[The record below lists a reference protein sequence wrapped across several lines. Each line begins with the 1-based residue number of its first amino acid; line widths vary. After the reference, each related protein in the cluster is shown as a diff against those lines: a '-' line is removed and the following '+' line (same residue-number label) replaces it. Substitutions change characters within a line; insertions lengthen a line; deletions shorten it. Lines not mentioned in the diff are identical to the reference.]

1 MTYEQFADILNAIKE
16 PAIILNRNY
25 IIVAA
30 NKAYA
35 KRYGENNN
43 GQFCYQV
50 SHGYRIPCDKAGE
63 SCPLQNSLHSK
74 QRERVLHIHNTKKG
88 KEHVDIELSPITNEE
103 TGEIEYF
110 VEIMK
115 TLRSQDHKDSK
126 MLGQSPEFN
135 KMLELLNRA
144 APSNINVLLLGESGT
159 GKELAA
165 QHLHKHSQRSKHPF
179 VTLECSG
186 LSENLFES
194 ELFGHEKGSFTG
206 AYHHKEGLIEAAEG
220 GTLFLDEVG
229 DIPLSMQVKLL
240 RLIETQRFRRV
251 GNVQEQQANFR
262 LICAT
267 HHDLEQKVE
276 AGLFRQDLYFRIST
290 FPIHLPS
297 LNERKEDIALIANSI
312 LKQIK
317 HTEPKTLHY
326 EALLWLG
333 EYNFK
338 GNIREL
344 RNILERA
351 CLMSD
356 GPMIETRHLEYMNPQ
371 KMTAENRF
379 DIRTLADLENDYIS
393 KVSRHFGGD
402 NRQLAE
408 LLGISERTLYRK
420 IQQTKKLNN

>member
-1 MTYEQFADILNAIKE
+1 MTYEQFADILNAISE
-16 PAIILNRNY
+16 PAIILNRDY
-25 IIVAA
+25 VIVAA
-30 NKAYA
+30 NKAYN
-35 KRYGENNN
+35 KKYGENNRSH
-43 GQFCYQV
+43 FCYQI

-63 SCPLQNSLHSK
+63 SCPLQNSLKSK

-88 KEHVDIELSPITNEE
+88 KEHVDVELTPIANEE
-103 TGEIEYF
+103 TGDIEYF
-110 VEIMK
+110 VEVMK
-115 TLRSQDHKDSK
+115 TLPPQDYQGSK
-126 MLGQSPEFN
+126 MLGQSQVFN
-135 KMLELLNRA
+135 QMLELLNRA
-144 APSNINVLLLGESGT
+144 APSNINVLLLGASGT

-165 QHLHKHSQRSKHPF
+165 QHLHKYSQRCNNPF

-194 ELFGHEKGSFTG
+194 ELFGHEKGAFTG
-206 AYHHKEGLIEAAEG
+206 AVNRKTGLIEAADG

-251 GNVQEQQANFR
+251 GSVQEQQANFR

-267 HHDLEQKVE
+267 HHNLQEMVEQ
-276 AGLFRQDLYFRIST
+276 GLFRQDLYFRIST

-297 LNERKEDIALIANSI
+297 LNKRKEDISLIAKSI
-312 LKQIK
+312 LKQSKLTESK
-317 HTEPKTLHY
+317 HLSH
-326 EALLWLG
+326 EALLWLSG
-333 EYNFK
+333 HDFK

-351 CLMSD
+351 SLMSD
-356 GPMIETRHLEYMNPQ
+356 GPTIEPRHLEYMTPQTKNPPS
-371 KMTAENRF
+371 TLE
-379 DIRTLADLENDYIS
+379 IRSLADIENDYIS

-402 NRQLAE
+402 NRELAE

-420 IQQTKKLNN
+420 IQQTKDKT